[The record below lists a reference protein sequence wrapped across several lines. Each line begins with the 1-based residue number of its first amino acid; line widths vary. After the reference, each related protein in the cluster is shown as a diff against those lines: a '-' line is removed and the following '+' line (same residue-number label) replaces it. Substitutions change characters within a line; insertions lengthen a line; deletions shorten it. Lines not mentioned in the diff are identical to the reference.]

1 MREMFIRDKKR
12 LLSTYKK
19 RFLVIA
25 ITFLVILIMVI
36 KMNILIT
43 GSRSN
48 IGYNLGKSLA
58 LRGHIVYA
66 GCKTLKEKKALEEK
80 INHEKII
87 MFPVVLNLLGNDF
100 NMIDEL
106 DIDCLILHASIG
118 NGGSILEISN
128 DRFNEVIDVNI
139 KGNFR
144 LLQKYL
150 RYCYYHKRRGK
161 VFITSSLAVFYPLP
175 YLSTYTSSK
184 LYLYHLASTLRLE
197 LLYQGLDV
205 SISLILPGAYYTGF
219 NDLMIDNKSKDE
231 YIVKDK
237 ALVMTKYQKIMFSLL
252 EEIDYSD
259 LVKEV
264 VREIEKDKPK
274 FIISRPFSQK
284 IFTKLYVLIK
294 TFIV

>member
-1 MREMFIRDKKR
+1 
-12 LLSTYKK
+12 
-19 RFLVIA
+19 
-25 ITFLVILIMVI
+25 
-36 KMNILIT
+36 MNILIT

-48 IGYNLGKSLA
+48 IGYSLGKALA

-66 GCKTLKEKKALEEK
+66 GCKTLLEKNALEEK

-87 MFPVVLNLLGNDF
+87 MFPVVLNLLDSDF
-100 NMIDEL
+100 DIDKL
-106 DIDCLILHASIG
+106 NIDCLILHASIG
-118 NGGSILEISN
+118 NGGSILELSN
-128 DRFNEVIDVNI
+128 ERFNEVIDVNI

-150 RYCYYHKRRGK
+150 RYCYYHKRHGK

-184 LYLYHLASTLRLE
+184 LYLVSLANTLKLE

-205 SISLILPGAYYTGF
+205 SITLILPGAYYTGF

-237 ALVMTKYQKIMFSLL
+237 ALVMTKYQKIIFSLL

>member
-1 MREMFIRDKKR
+1 
-12 LLSTYKK
+12 
-19 RFLVIA
+19 
-25 ITFLVILIMVI
+25 
-36 KMNILIT
+36 MNILIT

-48 IGYNLGKSLA
+48 IGYSLA
-58 LRGHIVYA
+58 KTLSLRGHIVYA
-66 GCKTLKEKKALEEK
+66 GCKTLKEKVTLEEK
-80 INHEKII
+80 LNYEKII
-87 MFPVVLNLLGNDF
+87 MFPIVLNLLDSDVD
-100 NMIDEL
+100 IDKL

-118 NGGSILEISN
+118 NGGSILELSN
-128 DRFNEVIDVNI
+128 ERFNEVIDVNI

-161 VFITSSLAVFYPLP
+161 VFITSSIAVFIPLP

-184 LYLYHLASTLRLE
+184 LFLYHMASTLRLE

-205 SISLILPGAYYTGF
+205 SISLIMPGAYYTGF

-231 YIVKDK
+231 YILKDK
-237 ALVMTKYQKIMFSLL
+237 ALTISKYQKIMFSII
-252 EEIDYSD
+252 ENVDYMD

-264 VREIEKDKPK
+264 VRELEKPNPK
-274 FIISRPFSQK
+274 FIISRPLSQK
-284 IFTKLYVLIK
+284 IFTKLYILIK

>member
-1 MREMFIRDKKR
+1 
-12 LLSTYKK
+12 
-19 RFLVIA
+19 
-25 ITFLVILIMVI
+25 
-36 KMNILIT
+36 MNILIT

-48 IGYNLGKSLA
+48 IGYNFAKSLA

-87 MFPVVLNLLGNDF
+87 MFPIVLNLLDDDF

-106 DIDCLILHASIG
+106 NIDCLILHASIG

-150 RYCYYHKRRGK
+150 RYCYYRKRRGK
-161 VFITSSLAVFYPLP
+161 VFITSSLAAFLPLP

-184 LYLYHLASTLRLE
+184 LYLVSLANTLKLE

-231 YIVKDK
+231 YILKNK
-237 ALVMTKYQKIMFSLL
+237 ALLMTKYQKIMFSLL
-252 EEIDYSD
+252 ESARYSD

-264 VREIEKDKPK
+264 VREIEKDNPK
-274 FIISRPFSQK
+274 FIISRPIREK
-284 IFTKLYVLIK
+284 LFTKIYILIK
-294 TFIV
+294 TLIV

>member
-1 MREMFIRDKKR
+1 M
-12 LLSTYKK
+12 
-19 RFLVIA
+19 
-25 ITFLVILIMVI
+25 VILIMVI
-36 KMNILIT
+36 IMNILIT
-43 GSRSN
+43 GARSN

-66 GCKTLKEKKALEEK
+66 GCKTMKEKKSLEEK
-80 INHEKII
+80 INTEKII
-87 MFPVVLNLLGNDF
+87 MFPIVLNLLDNDF
-100 NMIDEL
+100 NIIDEL

-184 LYLYHLASTLRLE
+184 LYLVSLANTLKLE

-237 ALVMTKYQKIMFSLL
+237 AMSMTKYQKIMFSLL

-274 FIISRPFSQK
+274 FIISRPLSQK

>member
-1 MREMFIRDKKR
+1 
-12 LLSTYKK
+12 
-19 RFLVIA
+19 
-25 ITFLVILIMVI
+25 
-36 KMNILIT
+36 MNILIT

-48 IGYNLGKSLA
+48 IGYSLGKALA

-66 GCKTLKEKKALEEK
+66 GCKTLLEKKALEKK

-87 MFPVVLNLLGNDF
+87 MFPIVLNLLDSDF
-100 NMIDEL
+100 DIDKL
-106 DIDCLILHASIG
+106 NIDCLILHASIG
-118 NGGSILEISN
+118 NGGSILELSN
-128 DRFNEVIDVNI
+128 ERYNEVIDVNI

-150 RYCYYHKRRGK
+150 RYCYYHKRHGK

-184 LYLYHLASTLRLE
+184 LYLVSLANTLKLE

-237 ALVMTKYQKIMFSLL
+237 ALVMTKYQKIIFSLL

>member
-1 MREMFIRDKKR
+1 
-12 LLSTYKK
+12 
-19 RFLVIA
+19 
-25 ITFLVILIMVI
+25 
-36 KMNILIT
+36 MNILIT

-48 IGYNLGKSLA
+48 IGYSLGKALA

-66 GCKTLKEKKALEEK
+66 GCKTLLEKNALEEK

-87 MFPVVLNLLGNDF
+87 MFPVVLNLLDSDF
-100 NMIDEL
+100 DIDKL
-106 DIDCLILHASIG
+106 NIDCLILHASIG
-118 NGGSILEISN
+118 NGGSILELSN
-128 DRFNEVIDVNI
+128 ERFNEVIDVNI

-150 RYCYYHKRRGK
+150 RYCYYHKRHGK

-184 LYLYHLASTLRLE
+184 LYLVSLANTLKLE

-237 ALVMTKYQKIMFSLL
+237 ALVMTKYQKIIFSLL